1 MNELNEGVGFE
12 DINSERY
19 QPCPLSG
26 SRIERAFVSSEFGTT
41 RTPRIKLACKVKP
54 LDLITKHLGLG

>member
-1 MNELNEGVGFE
+1 MQEMGSRILIPK
-12 DINSERY
+12 DIG
-19 QPCPLSG
+19 LAHMSG

-54 LDLITKHLGLG
+54 LGLG

>member
-1 MNELNEGVGFE
+1 MQEMGSRILIPK
-12 DINSERY
+12 DIG
-19 QPCPLSG
+19 LAHMSG